1 MFDLLDAVLQQ
12 TTSAMSTGYLDQI
25 LATATPFD
33 DVFDSEMLQHD
44 VRVEPL
50 PIWTHCG
57 RRLDLQA
64 YALGWQVLSLR
75 AVVDDAQANW
85 AGWDDGSWDSTFA
98 QL

>member
-1 MFDLLDAVLQQ
+1 MFDALLQR
-12 TTSAMSTGYLDQI
+12 TTPAMSTTCLDHI

-33 DVFDSEMLQHD
+33 DVFDSEALRHD

-50 PIWTHCG
+50 PIWTNCG

-64 YALGWQVLSLR
+64 RALGWQVLSLR
-75 AVVDDAQANW
+75 AVIDDAQATW
-85 AGWDDGSWDSTFA
+85 TGWDDGAWDNGLE